1 MRRGPIL
8 AWVAVGILVVTAV
21 GAAVF
26 GLVARTNQAAARL
39 TTAMSATYDASGYTS
54 VTSSE
59 PGQESIV
66 NSPDLYER
74 IVGGVVSEIWV
85 GDTIF
90 DATPAGCAPGAR
102 FVERMPQGS
111 ASERFAGFG
120 GDDVTE
126 AGDTYTVTNNGSL
139 LGRYVV
145 RNGYVVS
152 MTQFFRSMSGTGTES
167 MSQSFRSIGHA
178 PKIVVPT
185 PDEVVVSPQV
195 YVHGCPL

>member
-8 AWVAVGILVVTAV
+8 AWVAVGILVVVAA
-21 GAAVF
+21 GAAVV
-26 GLVARTNQAAARL
+26 GLVARTNRAAARL
-39 TTAMSATYDASGYTS
+39 TAAMSATYDASGYTS
-54 VTSSE
+54 VASGE

-90 DATPAGCAPGAR
+90 DATPAGCGPGAR

-111 ASERFAGFG
+111 ASEHFTGFE
-120 GDDVTE
+120 GDDVAE
-126 AGDTYTVTNNGSL
+126 VGDTYTVTDNGSV

-145 RNGYVVS
+145 RNGHVVS
-152 MTQFFRSMSGTGTES
+152 MTQFFHSMSGTGTES
-167 MSQSFRSIGHA
+167 MTQSFGSIGHA

-185 PDEVVVSPQV
+185 PNEVVVSPQI